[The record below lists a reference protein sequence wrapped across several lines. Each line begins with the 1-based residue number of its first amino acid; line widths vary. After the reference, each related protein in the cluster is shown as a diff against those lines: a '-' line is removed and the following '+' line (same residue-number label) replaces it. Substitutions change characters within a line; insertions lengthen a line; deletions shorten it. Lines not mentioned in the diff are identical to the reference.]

1 MILLQQNV
9 SKEDMDSEVRTP
21 GNFMGL
27 LHCVADENMRPSMR
41 NRRKRRRRR
50 RKRRWHSSSSTC
62 CRRMEEGKGETR
74 RKRREVKEWEDDK
87 RS

>member
-41 NRRKRRRRR
+41 NRRKRR
-50 RKRRWHSSSSTC
+50 WHSSSSTC

-74 RKRREVKEWEDDK
+74 RKRREVKE
-87 RS
+87 